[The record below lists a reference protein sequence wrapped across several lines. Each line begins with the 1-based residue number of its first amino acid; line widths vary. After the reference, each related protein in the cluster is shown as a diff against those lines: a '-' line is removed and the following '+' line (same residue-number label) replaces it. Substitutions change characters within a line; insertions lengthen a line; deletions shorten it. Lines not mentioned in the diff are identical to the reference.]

1 MASPKP
7 SLLKVMKRKSD
18 KKLSKQNKENGA
30 FQRQD
35 IMEEIIMNK
44 IKKLV
49 AAAIAAASIGAIN
62 VTASAENIL
71 NMPVEWFTVLAQG
84 APSSVNAERYFH
96 IYNYGG
102 GYDITCTSFSGD
114 YDRKVTVR
122 SQYDIN
128 ILGIISSCNEKV
140 TELHAETTSPIYVEE
155 PDNICGNTI
164 TFSFEAF
171 SLSNV
176 SASGTI
182 DYHIQ

>member
-35 IMEEIIMNK
+35 NKEEIIMSK

-71 NMPVEWFTVLAQG
+71 NVPAEWFTVLAQG
-84 APSSVNAERYFH
+84 APSSVNAARSFK
-96 IYNYGG
+96 IYKFGG

-114 YDRKVTVR
+114 YDRRVVVKKR
-122 SQYDIN
+122 YDEIHD
-128 ILGIISSCNEKV
+128 EMV
-140 TELHAETTSPIYVEE
+140 TELHSETRSPIYVEE
-155 PDNICGNTI
+155 TDMIYGRTI
-164 TFSFEAF
+164 TFSFQAI

-176 SASGTI
+176 SASGI
-182 DYHIQ
+182 INHHNQ